1 MEALTIREILE
12 AVNGRLLG
20 DFDDLDKTVSVVETD
35 SRSISEGALFLPL
48 SGDRFD
54 GHAYISSALEAGAAG
69 CLTQRERESY
79 LPGKFY
85 IKVDSTHRALRDL
98 AVWYKNR
105 FDIPVQGHI
114 ILSRDPVPLMP
125 VPDHAGPVIAHHLPQ
140 GEFCHVLDIVL

>member
-54 GHAYISSALEAGAAG
+54 GHA
-69 CLTQRERESY
+69 
-79 LPGKFY
+79 
-85 IKVDSTHRALRDL
+85 
-98 AVWYKNR
+98 
-105 FDIPVQGHI
+105 
-114 ILSRDPVPLMP
+114 
-125 VPDHAGPVIAHHLPQ
+125 
-140 GEFCHVLDIVL
+140 

>member
-69 CLTQRERESY
+69 CLTQRERESQ
-79 LPGKFY
+79 
-85 IKVDSTHRALRDL
+85 
-98 AVWYKNR
+98 N
-105 FDIPVQGHI
+105 
-114 ILSRDPVPLMP
+114 
-125 VPDHAGPVIAHHLPQ
+125 
-140 GEFCHVLDIVL
+140 EN

>member
-54 GHAYISSALEAGAAG
+54 GHAYISSALEAGA
-69 CLTQRERESY
+69 CLLYTS
-79 LPGKFY
+79 P
-85 IKVDSTHRALRDL
+85 SPRD
-98 AVWYKNR
+98 R
-105 FDIPVQGHI
+105 G
-114 ILSRDPVPLMP
+114 
-125 VPDHAGPVIAHHLPQ
+125 
-140 GEFCHVLDIVL
+140 